1 MKRLVFAICALAF
14 TAALCVVSQQIEK
27 SSVSQ
32 FCEALSEYSSEA
44 EDYKDFEELKQ
55 AYKALLEDNNRLIAD
70 NKRLRHE
77 NTNLKI
83 RLRIEEA
90 DRNEQ

>member
-1 MKRLVFAICALAF
+1 MRDERRRRMNKPLVFN
-14 TAALCVVSQQIEK
+14 
-27 SSVSQ
+27 
-32 FCEALSEYSSEA
+32 
-44 EDYKDFEELKQ
+44 YKDYEDLKE
-55 AYKALLEDNNRLIAD
+55 AYKELLEDNNKLSAD

-90 DRNEQ
+90 DREQ